1 MNEHEHTQLL
11 GPGPEWVEPRIAD
24 LLARDIAAGRT
35 REALRCFVDPDSA
48 LRLDRHPAAPGRE
61 EKEMGYQTIDV
72 RKLTPTIGAEIH
84 GVDLSRTLGNQ
95 QYEDIHQALVENLV
109 IFFRDQTISVDQQKD
124 FGRRFGKLH
133 IHPAAPKGLEQ
144 HPEILVIKAD
154 EKSKRVA
161 GEEWHSDVSCDP
173 EPPMGSILYLTT
185 VPPDGGGDTMFANMY
200 RAYETLSEPIRNL
213 LVGLTAVHDGEHVFR
228 GRYGLKDEGKVFP
241 RSEHPVIRTHPVTG
255 KKLLFVNRGF
265 TTRIVQLKRDESAAV
280 LEMLFRHI
288 ETPELHCRFKWQVNS
303 IAFWDNRCAQHHAL
317 WDYFPAKRYGHRVT
331 ICGDKPFYRA

>member
-1 MNEHEHTQLL
+1 
-11 GPGPEWVEPRIAD
+11 
-24 LLARDIAAGRT
+24 
-35 REALRCFVDPDSA
+35 
-48 LRLDRHPAAPGRE
+48 
-61 EKEMGYQTIDV
+61 MGYQKIEV
-72 RKLTPTIGAEIH
+72 RKLTPNIGAEIRE
-84 GVDLSRTLGNQ
+84 VDLSKTLGNLE
-95 QYEDIHQALVENLV
+95 YEEIHQALMENLV
-109 IFFRDQTISVDQQKD
+109 IFFLDQTITVDQQKE

-154 EKSKRVA
+154 ENSKRVA

-200 RAYETLSEPIRNL
+200 RAYETLSEPVRKML
-213 LVGLTAVHDGEHVFR
+213 ERLTAIYDGEHVYR
-228 GRYGLKDEGKVFP
+228 GRYGMNDEGKVFP

-280 LEMLFRHI
+280 LEMLYRHI
-288 ETPELHCRFKWQVNS
+288 ETPELHCRFKWQPNS
-303 IAFWDNRCAQHHAL
+303 IAFWDNRCVQHHAL
-317 WDYFPAKRYGHRVT
+317 WDYYPAKRYGHRVT
-331 ICGDKPFYRA
+331 ICGDKPV